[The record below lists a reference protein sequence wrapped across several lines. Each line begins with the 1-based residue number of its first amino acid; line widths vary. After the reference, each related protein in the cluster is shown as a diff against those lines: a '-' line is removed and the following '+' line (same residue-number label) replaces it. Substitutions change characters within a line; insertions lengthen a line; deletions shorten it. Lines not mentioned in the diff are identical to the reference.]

1 MFINQFERSQ
11 KARAGIEFP
20 VFFDKHL
27 KGAFMISYDIDAAL
41 LSDINLTLKRRF
53 HCVDLSVTAGRTQE
67 RDGDDKEKKHYISFA
82 LSFSAM
88 PGFGIGH
95 KIEE

>member
-1 MFINQFERSQ
+1 
-11 KARAGIEFP
+11 
-20 VFFDKHL
+20 
-27 KGAFMISYDIDAAL
+27 
-41 LSDINLTLKRRF
+41 LKRRF

-67 RDGDDKEKKHYISFA
+67 RDDDNKENKHYISFS
-82 LSFSAM
+82 LSFSGM